1 MLFLFGNVNERLLDA
16 GEIGRKSSE
25 QNKIVPFTRRCNA
38 DLTKDVI
45 IIKEFIW
52 KVSFVVNECK

>member
-45 IIKEFIW
+45 IIKEFI
-52 KVSFVVNECK
+52 